1 MKFYN
6 TLFFMAFLL
15 GMSACH
21 STKFTADKLPE
32 RQVVFGTG
40 GGFTGET
47 NAQILLEN
55 GQIFR
60 KSSLFKG
67 PPIELKGIKKRK
79 AKAFFKATEALDLAS
94 FEFEH
99 PGNIY
104 QFLELRGDSASVV
117 RVAWGD
123 EKYPVNQK
131 IKDLYIA
138 LGGLIK
144 TDVKR

>member
-1 MKFYN
+1 MKFYY
-6 TLFFMAFLL
+6 TLFL
-15 GMSACH
+15 GTLIFIAAACH
-21 STKFTADKLPE
+21 STKFSADKLPE

-55 GQIFR
+55 GQMFR

-67 PPIELKGIKKRK
+67 PPIELKSIKKRK
-79 AKAFFKATEALDLAS
+79 AKSFFKATEELDLAS

-104 QFLELRGDSASVV
+104 QFLELHGDSASIV
-117 RVAWGD
+117 RVSWGD

-144 TDVKR
+144 TGVKR